1 MSALTYTGT
10 AEDRKLLAAEGLL
23 DPEDTFE
30 VLALGDVRQRMAW
43 IYHRLRYDAFWRG
56 YRVAMAD
63 ATTAAA
69 AAEKPSLFRRITGRF
84 S

>member
-1 MSALTYTGT
+1 VSALIYTGT
-10 AEDRKLLAAEGLL
+10 AEDRKILAAEGLL

-30 VLALGDVRQRMAW
+30 VLGLSDVRQRMAW

-56 YRVAMAD
+56 YRVAAPD
-63 ATTAAA
+63 ANAAIA
-69 AAEKPSLFRRITGRF
+69 AVEKPSLLRRITGWL